1 MVRPEGVEP
10 PTYWFVASC
19 SIQLSYGRTLLG
31 SNCLSIPEGPV
42 EINLTTGAR
51 WVCGAPGR
59 IRTSDPLVRS
69 QMLYPTELRA
79 RGGLATDDC
88 TAGAGLAFRCPTSQ
102 RRDVGHPVWSQSRVG
117 VCLPADP
124 HLRGEMWG
132 TQFGVRA
139 GLEFAFRRTHISEAR
154 CGAPGRP
161 GCVDEPQGIAAR
173 SETQVS
179 PLRTHD
185 EAVRS
190 SVEMTLYG
198 LHARDGARGRV
209 VGARVRLWGRGVGLW
224 GRGSGCGGGSRLGG

>member
-31 SNCLSIPEGPV
+31 CNCFSIPDWPV
-42 EINLTTGAR
+42 EINLATGLGG
-51 WVCGAPGR
+51 VCGAPGR

-79 RGGLATDDC
+79 RGGLSTDDC
-88 TAGAGLAFRCPTSQ
+88 TAGRGLPSGGPTSQ
-102 RRDVGHPVWSQSRVG
+102 RRDVGYPVWSQSRVG

-132 TQFGVRA
+132 T
-139 GLEFAFRRTHISEAR
+139 
-154 CGAPGRP
+154 RP
-161 GCVDEPQGIAAR
+161 AAR
-173 SETQVS
+173 GETQVS

-190 SVEMTLYG
+190 SVEMTHSG
-198 LHARDGARGRV
+198 LTRERWREGQAVGDEGQA
-209 VGARVRLWGRGVGLW
+209 VGARVRLWGWEPARQAEAGPVV
-224 GRGSGCGGGSRLGG
+224 R